1 MHGIPYLRVISV
13 NSARKKNKMTS
24 LTIPTV
30 LGSAAIVLI
39 IVSIFNIAYASR
51 SPHGHLHGL
60 APITSLGSYE
70 DGYVQGLERLGIV
83 KLPAHLR
90 RPLSSLVSSTE
101 APSGTY
107 LGW

>member
-1 MHGIPYLRVISV
+1 MNY
-13 NSARKKNKMTS
+13 
-24 LTIPTV
+24 LTIPNA
-30 LGSAAIVLI
+30 LRSAAIILI

-51 SPHGHLHGL
+51 SPNGHLHGL
-60 APITSLGSYE
+60 ALITSLGSYE

-90 RPLSSLVSSTE
+90 RPLSSPEPSTE
-101 APSGTY
+101 APSGPY